1 MLIVINMS
9 AQSFLFSFS
18 SKPLICLDP
27 VKAEP
32 SKRASPIDKAVKE
45 AKKETVKE
53 QAVKKET
60 VKEQAVKKE
69 KEEMAPPVLVKS
81 AEVAVGYLCQL
92 EYQQLIKVRVDAPLL
107 NIWQDNPVI
116 FLGGIRSGH
125 TRGVP

>member
-1 MLIVINMS
+1 M
-9 AQSFLFSFS
+9 
-18 SKPLICLDP
+18 
-27 VKAEP
+27 KAEP

-69 KEEMAPPVLVKS
+69 EEEMAPPVLVKS
-81 AEVAVGYLCQL
+81 AEVAVGDLCQL

-116 FLGGIRSGH
+116 FGGGDWIR
-125 TRGVP
+125 TY

>member
-45 AKKETVKE
+45 A
-53 QAVKKET
+53 KKET

-116 FLGGIRSGH
+116 FLGGIGSGH